1 MRKEIGTRR
10 WRNARKISRKKLSV
24 LTGVGRFTEHGSF
37 EEVAAQYN
45 ERPSSGKALPVPDG
59 H

>member
-1 MRKEIGTRR
+1 MRKASGTRR

-37 EEVAAQYN
+37 GEVAAQYN
-45 ERPSSGKALPVPDG
+45 DRPMCGKALAVPDG